1 VRLGTYL
8 PFAGPGGVPFDAH
21 EVAVR
26 ARRVEAAG
34 FDGVWVGDGSYRR
47 IAPWPDPLSWLLAVA
62 AGTESLEVGTAIFQ
76 VPLRSPVDLAQRFMT
91 LRALTKDR
99 LTIGVGPG
107 STATDYAAY
116 GIPFENRFSRL
127 YRDLDIIRR
136 LCDAETVDNANLLPW
151 PSVAGPPRMALGSW
165 GSRVGITRAA
175 REFDGWICS
184 AVHTSIDEMRRS
196 IKFYRELG
204 GQRAILATC
213 SIDLTATSQAL
224 PDDEP
229 INIMCDKAEARRR
242 LEYLAELGFD
252 DILLVPRQPDRPYF
266 YPADLSLAELVEIRD
281 LIST

>member
-99 LTIGVGPG
+99 
-107 STATDYAAY
+107 
-116 GIPFENRFSRL
+116 
-127 YRDLDIIRR
+127 
-136 LCDAETVDNANLLPW
+136 
-151 PSVAGPPRMALGSW
+151 
-165 GSRVGITRAA
+165 RVGITRAA
-175 REFDGWICS
+175 REFDG
-184 AVHTSIDEMRRS
+184 
-196 IKFYRELG
+196 
-204 GQRAILATC
+204 
-213 SIDLTATSQAL
+213 
-224 PDDEP
+224 
-229 INIMCDKAEARRR
+229 
-242 LEYLAELGFD
+242 
-252 DILLVPRQPDRPYF
+252 
-266 YPADLSLAELVEIRD
+266 
-281 LIST
+281 

>member
-1 VRLGTYL
+1 MRLGTYL

-116 GIPFENRFSRL
+116 GIPSKTASRD
-127 YRDLDIIRR
+127 YIVI
-136 LCDAETVDNANLLPW
+136 W
-151 PSVAGPPRMALGSW
+151 ISSAG
-165 GSRVGITRAA
+165 
-175 REFDGWICS
+175 S
-184 AVHTSIDEMRRS
+184 ATLRRS
-196 IKFYRELG
+196 KMRTYCHG
-204 GQRAILATC
+204 
-213 SIDLTATSQAL
+213 
-224 PDDEP
+224 
-229 INIMCDKAEARRR
+229 
-242 LEYLAELGFD
+242 
-252 DILLVPRQPDRPYF
+252 RP
-266 YPADLSLAELVEIRD
+266 
-281 LIST
+281 